1 MIMTINTQGMSYGD
15 GEGGRTIEEQRAA
28 LPPLEVKK
36 MNLLSDSLRVE
47 LKELINEVL
56 DQRELD
62 KQYAGPYDFPEI
74 DVEMA
79 EVDDQRAH
87 HFMYTGIDT
96 SQMVGIETF
105 ISDMEI

>member
-87 HFMYTGIDT
+87 HFMYTGIDL
-96 SQMVGIETF
+96 SLIH
-105 ISDMEI
+105 I